1 MDEKRL
7 AKISEDALDEE
18 DFAYG
23 ILIGENNYDGA
34 DGARTVRKLC
44 GYIGELLAHIRAQ
57 QAQLAAVPVEAINRY
72 WRNSSAPIFDEQYS
86 GDQYDEDYDE
96 IEPWLILQMAE
107 RRSHDAHR

>member
-7 AKISEDALDEE
+7 AKISTDALDEE
-18 DFAYG
+18 AFAYG

-57 QAQLAAVPVEAINRY
+57 QAQMQEASNVSLDTRARLRRLIEGQWNYPGWDVDQQTALDWLR
-72 WRNSSAPIFDEQYS
+72 SLEQK
-86 GDQYDEDYDE
+86 
-96 IEPWLILQMAE
+96 P
-107 RRSHDAHR
+107 

>member
-1 MDEKRL
+1 MDEERL

-18 DFAYG
+18 EFAYG

-72 WRNSSAPIFDEQYS
+72 WQNYNPEFGFLA
-86 GDQYDEDYDE
+86 E
-96 IEPWLILQMAE
+96 IRQHEADHATVGACADRCVEPQP
-107 RRSHDAHR
+107 